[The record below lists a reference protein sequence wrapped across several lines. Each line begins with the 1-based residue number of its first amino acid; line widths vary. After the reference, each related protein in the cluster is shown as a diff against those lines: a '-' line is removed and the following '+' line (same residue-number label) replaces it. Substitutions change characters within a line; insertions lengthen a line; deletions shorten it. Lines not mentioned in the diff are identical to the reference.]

1 MLSPDQIRQYT
12 DVREGAALIDRH
24 HRGRIV
30 ARGSDRKSF
39 LQALLTNDILALGA
53 DSGCYAALL
62 TSQGRMVTDMRVFEL
77 GDATLLDVPGAVKDT
92 LLATLDQ
99 MIFSEDVQLADLTDE
114 LGCVSVQGPMAAAA
128 VGRALGGEPSNG
140 PAALTGDGSITCVRR
155 PDSTAMA
162 GDETDGRDLAK
173 WPAFHHRRIDLGGE
187 VGILAR
193 VDEFGLPG
201 FLLFAPPNRLPAL
214 AAAISAAGAIVPD
227 AQVVETLRVEFG
239 TPLFLV
245 DMTDDTIPLEAGI
258 EAQAISSTKGCYP
271 GQEVIVRIRDRG
283 HGRVVRK
290 LVGLAIDGDT
300 EPAPGDRLL
309 VDGKDVGHVTSAA
322 HSPALGKPI
331 ALGYVHRDHV
341 TPGSRV
347 AISHGD
353 ARLAAT
359 VTALP
364 FVGQS

>member
-12 DVREGAALIDRH
+12 DVRRGAALIDRY

-30 ARGSDRKSF
+30 VRGNDRKSF
-39 LQALLTNDILALGA
+39 LQALLTNDVMALGPG
-53 DSGCYAALL
+53 SGCYAALL
-62 TSQGRMVTDMRVFEL
+62 TPAGRMVTDMRVFEL
-77 GDATLLDVPGAVKDT
+77 GDATLLDVPNAVKDT
-92 LLATLDQ
+92 LVARLEQ
-99 MIFSEDVQLADLTDE
+99 MIFTEDVQLGDLTDA

-128 VGRALGGEPSNG
+128 IGRAVGGG
-140 PAALTGDGSITCVRR
+140 HGLTAA
-155 PDSTAMA
+155 A
-162 GDETDGRDLAK
+162 GDLSN
-173 WPAFHHRRIDLGGE
+173 WPAFYNRRFDLAGE
-187 VGILAR
+187 TGILAR

-201 FLLFAPPNRLPAL
+201 FLILAPPNRLPAL

-227 AQVVETLRVEFG
+227 AEVVETLRIESG

-290 LVGLAIDGDT
+290 LVGLAIDADA
-300 EPAPGDRLL
+300 EPSPGDKL
-309 VDGKDVGHVTSAA
+309 VVGGNDVGHVTSAA
-322 HSPALGKPI
+322 HSPAMGKPI

-347 AISHGD
+347 DIAHD
-353 ARLAAT
+353 NARLTAT

-364 FVGQS
+364 FVAHS

>member
-1 MLSPDQIRQYT
+1 MLSPDQIRQYK
-12 DVREGAALIDRH
+12 DVRGGAALIDRY

-30 ARGSDRKSF
+30 VRGNDRKSF
-39 LQALLTNDILALGA
+39 LQALLTNDIMALGPG
-53 DSGCYAALL
+53 SGCYAALL
-62 TSQGRMVTDMRVFEL
+62 TPLGRMVTDMRVFEL
-77 GDATLLDVPGAVKDT
+77 GDATLLDVPYAVKDT
-92 LLATLDQ
+92 LVARLDQ
-99 MIFSEDVQLADLTDE
+99 IVFSEDVQLGDLTHA
-114 LGCVSVQGPMAAAA
+114 LGCVSVQGPLAAEA
-128 VGRALGGEPSNG
+128 VGRALGGG
-140 PAALTGDGSITCVRR
+140 PGSGPT
-155 PDSTAMA
+155 DLA
-162 GDETDGRDLAK
+162 GDLAN
-173 WPAFHHRRIDLGGE
+173 WPAFNNRRVDLDKE

-201 FLLFAPPNRLPAL
+201 FLILAPPSRLPAL

-227 AQVVETLRVEFG
+227 AEVVETLRIESG

-283 HGRVVRK
+283 HGRIVRK

-300 EPAPGDRLL
+300 EPSPGDKLV

-331 ALGYVHRDHV
+331 ALGYVHRDHI
-341 TPGSRV
+341 TPGSRLTV
-347 AISHGD
+347 AHGN
-353 ARLAAT
+353 ASLAAT

-364 FVGQS
+364 FVA